1 MICEDF
7 EGCFYS
13 DAPNVENARLI
24 NEPLDFHNF
33 ADRFYPPGEE
43 LFFICERGFIPSKT
57 F

>member
-43 LFFICERGFIPSKT
+43 LFFKCERGFIPSKT